1 LCNDYTTAINRNVLK
16 KIDNI
21 PSNFTVYI
29 IVLKELPQDK
39 KTMIVLLKNEVC
51 VYIKDGLSINDRQKA
66 IDKELQNYFNH
77 KNVVNLKKEV
87 FNRMR

>member
-1 LCNDYTTAINRNVLK
+1 LCNYYTTAINRNELQ

-21 PSNFTVYI
+21 PSNFTIYI
-29 IVLKELPQDK
+29 IVLEELPQDK
-39 KTMIVLLKNEVC
+39 KTMIVLLKDEVC
-51 VYIKDGLSINDRQKA
+51 VYIKHGLSLHDRQKA

-77 KNVVNLKKEV
+77 KNVVNLKKEI

>member
-1 LCNDYTTAINRNVLK
+1 MCNDYTTAINRNVLK